1 MTIKVNVDAAEHVRY
16 TVMSGVVRDD
26 ELLDSYAVLRAAPDA
41 ERSLPGIIDLRGVH
55 KFDVTANVVRKIG
68 DMLRDVEPPG
78 VRRRVAIAAP
88 ADVTFGMARMFEAFR
103 AGGATE
109 YAVFREMSEARR
121 WLGLSSADAEQVARA
136 DDAQAAR

>member
-1 MTIKVNVDAAEHVRY
+1 MTIEVNVDATEGVRY
-16 TVMSGVVRDD
+16 TVMSGVVRDA

-41 ERSLPGIIDLRGVH
+41 ERSLPAIIDLREVR
-55 KFDVTANVVRKIG
+55 KFDVTATVVRQIG

-103 AGGATE
+103 HGGGTE
-109 YAVFREMSEARR
+109 YAVFRDMREARR
-121 WLGLSSADAEQVARA
+121 WLGLSSADG
-136 DDAQAAR
+136 